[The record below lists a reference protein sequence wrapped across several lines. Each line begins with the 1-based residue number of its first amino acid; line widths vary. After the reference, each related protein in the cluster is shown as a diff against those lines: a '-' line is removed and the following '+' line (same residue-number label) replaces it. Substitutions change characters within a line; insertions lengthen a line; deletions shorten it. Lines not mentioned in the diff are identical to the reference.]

1 MTELESK
8 WLEPTWFIDSNSEA
22 VAQFAQEAANG
33 AAEPVAIARNLF
45 YAVRDGYRYDPY
57 VIQYNPDAF
66 RASTIAVSERNWCT
80 PKSILLT
87 AAARH
92 LGIPARLGFADVRN
106 HLTTK
111 KLTELMG
118 TDLFVWHGF
127 AELWL
132 NGRWVKLSTAFNL
145 ELCQRFG
152 VKVLEFDAENGAL
165 MHPFDQQGQRHME
178 YVHERGSFADL
189 PLQQMF
195 DDFAVYYPGWKA
207 THRDG
212 GQDLEGERD
221 MAFV

>member
-1 MTELESK
+1 MKIDAK
-8 WLEPTWFIDSNSEA
+8 WLEPTWFIDSDSEV
-22 VAQFAQEAANG
+22 VAAFAKKAANG
-33 AAEPVAIARNLF
+33 ATEPIAIVHNLF

-57 VIQYNPDAF
+57 TIQHDPEAF

-87 AAARH
+87 AAARN

-111 KLTELMG
+111 KLSASMG

-132 NGRWVKLSTAFNL
+132 NGRWVKLSTAFNI

-165 MHPFDQQGQRHME
+165 MHPFDEQGQRHME
-178 YVHERGSFADL
+178 YVKERGSFADL
-189 PLQQMF
+189 PLQEIF
-195 DDFAVYYPGWKA
+195 DCFAEFYPHWRLV
-207 THRDG
+207 HRDAMQAASAG
-212 GQDLEGERD
+212 RD
-221 MAFV
+221 TAFE